1 MKKTLMALAVGSA
14 FVAPAAF
21 ADVTISGSINMGIE
35 YLNVGSES
43 DTFANRRSSAGFGT
57 PVAHDGVGNI
67 GLASNYTNIT
77 IASMED
83 LGGGLKLDFAAQID
97 WNTVQAGNSLNNRNS
112 HIGLVGESWGG
123 VWYGSNENI
132 YERYFYTQDPLDGA
146 AGLGGNLQIMG
157 TPGGKVF
164 QTCAKGDITSTATG
178 VDSNCGYTW
187 YRRDAQAI
195 WYDSPN
201 WNGFTF
207 GVVFQ
212 TNFDK
217 LSQPNTE
224 VNPYMWQIGA
234 KYVGTSLPLQAW
246 GAYGYRKDQFGL
258 QGFIN
263 TYEAAVGAANNS
275 QTVGA
280 TGSKDKAFQLGAGYT
295 IGDVYIFGVYEQ
307 LKYELDGVTAG
318 FQDWKRNAYQIGMKW
333 NMASGYLGA
342 SWMQAMDGSCTFVVA
357 APLGCEDTGAY
368 SIGVGYY
375 HTMSK
380 QTQLYVVGSWL
391 DNQEQGNYG
400 TAGIGNSASFNN
412 VGATIWGLGV
422 GIKHS
427 F

>member
-35 YLNVGSES
+35 YLNVGKES
-43 DTFANRRSSAGFGT
+43 DNFAANRFGALGVGL
-57 PVAHDGVGNI
+57 PSPNDGVGNV

-97 WNTVQAGNSLNNRNS
+97 WNTVNAGNSMNNRNS

-157 TPGGKVF
+157 TPGGAVF
-164 QTCAKGDITSTATG
+164 QTCGKGTVTSANAGTDATPI
-178 VDSNCGYTW
+178 STCGYTW

-207 GVVFQ
+207 GAAVQ

-217 LSQPNTE
+217 NSQPNVN
-224 VNPYMWQIGA
+224 VNPWMFQIGA

-263 TYEAAVGAANNS
+263 SY
-275 QTVGA
+275 
-280 TGSKDKAFQLGAGYT
+280 
-295 IGDVYIFGVYEQ
+295 
-307 LKYELDGVTAG
+307 VTAINHRCNRSRCSRRHCNQHDFG
-318 FQDWKRNAYQIGMKW
+318 QRCEQQGQ
-333 NMASGYLGA
+333 SLP
-342 SWMQAMDGSCTFVVA
+342 V
-357 APLGCEDTGAY
+357 GCG
-368 SIGVGYY
+368 
-375 HTMSK
+375 
-380 QTQLYVVGSWL
+380 LYPG
-391 DNQEQGNYG
+391 
-400 TAGIGNSASFNN
+400 
-412 VGATIWGLGV
+412 
-422 GIKHS
+422 
-427 F
+427 

>member
-35 YLNVGSES
+35 YLKWV
-43 DTFANRRSSAGFGT
+43 RSRTTLPATASGRWASVL
-57 PVAHDGVGNI
+57 PYPNDGVGNV

-97 WNTVQAGNSLNNRNS
+97 WNTVNAGNSMNNRNS

-157 TPGGKVF
+157 TPGGAVF
-164 QTCAKGDITSTATG
+164 RTCGKGTVTSGNAGTGATPI
-178 VDSNCGYTW
+178 STCGYTW

-207 GVVFQ
+207 GAAVQ

-217 LSQPNTE
+217 TLAAERQRQPLD
-224 VNPYMWQIGA
+224 VRQLGA

-258 QGFIN
+258 QGFIEV
-263 TYEAAVGAANNS
+263 TYAINRCSRSRCSRRHCSQHDFGAMRAARTKPSSWVW
-275 QTVGA
+275 V
-280 TGSKDKAFQLGAGYT
+280 
-295 IGDVYIFGVYEQ
+295 IPW
-307 LKYELDGVTAG
+307 VT
-318 FQDWKRNAYQIGMKW
+318 FTS
-333 NMASGYLGA
+333 SG
-342 SWMQAMDGSCTFVVA
+342 C
-357 APLGCEDTGAY
+357 
-368 SIGVGYY
+368 
-375 HTMSK
+375 
-380 QTQLYVVGSWL
+380 
-391 DNQEQGNYG
+391 GNRSS
-400 TAGIGNSASFNN
+400 T
-412 VGATIWGLGV
+412 
-422 GIKHS
+422 H
-427 F
+427 